1 MFVDLLRGLLAA
13 VVAGVLPGY
22 FWAVVLT
29 PRSDLAERLT
39 WSAVLS
45 VASVPVIALLLA
57 KLAGTGVTLWVA
69 LGSVALVAGSGALAL
84 AVRGRARVPSGP
96 VLPRAPAVRDSR
108 VLALAGIAFVGA
120 LAVVLITVQHRRVPG
135 WLLVAVA
142 LLLVVA
148 GAVAVW
154 TARPKPQDAAGP
166 VEKAGSLARAEQAG
180 SPGPAEQA
188 GWPGGAQRTE
198 QAGSPGPAEQARSAG
213 GAQRAEQAGSPGG
226 AGKADAPGPAENV
239 AGRGRPAWWAAALV
253 VALGL
258 IAVRGYAGAVR
269 LDWPYLPG
277 VDQFSYVVM
286 AEQMMSHGSYA
297 TFLTYPPGFS
307 TLFAV
312 VSRLSGLTPLALNP
326 VLAPTLL
333 LLTGMGAYVLAT
345 RLWGWRYGIG
355 ALVLAGLVLNGAYAG
370 MWQGDYPDSIAGF
383 FLMVMLVAAL
393 MMLYQAPSLRSGALV
408 TVVGASVVFY
418 HPVASIYLVVLLALV
433 GLAGLPYL
441 WFQRRRRD
449 AGVLLSTLVAVAL
462 LSASYAAYT
471 YNLGGV
477 ISGSSK
483 SSSSVANDLG
493 TQPVFPAGHVL
504 TSLGPALVLLGLFG
518 LGALAAA
525 ARSFRTPPQVLA
537 VGTILAWCAL
547 MYVGSRTSLDGFPDR
562 FERHLGAP
570 LSITAAFGAG
580 LILRSLLQATRTAV
594 IATAT
599 AAVSVV
605 TLLAVVTVSDN
616 LLTETRTRGHH
627 LIAPVVAAG
636 QWLRQHN
643 TGGTIISSPWV
654 GPSVPNRALLA
665 LGGYTGLI
673 SNSRART
680 EHPRQLPTAG
690 RQPLIDSYQVMN
702 HPASCQSA
710 RALSRDDVRY
720 VVVFKPGQG
729 AALAVF
735 NADRALYHRV
745 FENPKVI
752 IYLPQRR
759 SAEPTAAGLC

>member
-39 WSAVLS
+39 WSSVLS

-57 KLAGTGVTLWVA
+57 KIAGTGVTLWVA

-84 AVRGRARVPSGP
+84 AVRGPARVPSGP
-96 VLPRAPAVRDSR
+96 VLPGAPAVRDSR

-142 LLLVVA
+142 VLLVVA

-166 VEKAGSLARAEQAG
+166 VEEARSPARAEQAG

-188 GWPGGAQRTE
+188 G
-198 QAGSPGPAEQARSAG
+198 SPGLAEQAA
-213 GAQRAEQAGSPGG
+213 SPGG
-226 AGKADAPGPAENV
+226 AEKADAPGPAENT

-355 ALVLAGLVLNGAYAG
+355 ALALSGLVLNGAYAG
-370 MWQGDYPDSIAGF
+370 MWQGDYPDSISGF

-441 WFQRRRRD
+441 LFQRRGHD

-462 LSASYAAYT
+462 LSASYAAYI

-493 TQPVFPAGHVL
+493 TQPVPPAGHVL
-504 TSLGPALVLLGLFG
+504 TDLGPALVLLGLFG

-525 ARSFRTPPQVLA
+525 ARSFRTPPRVLA

-580 LILRSLLQATRTAV
+580 LIVRSLLQATRTAV
-594 IATAT
+594 MATAT
-599 AAVSVV
+599 AAISVV
-605 TLLAVVTVSDN
+605 TLLAVVTVSDS

-627 LIAPVVAAG
+627 LIPPVVAAG

-654 GPSVPNRALLA
+654 GTSVPNRALLA

-690 RQPLIDSYQVMN
+690 RQSLIDSYQVMN

-710 RALSRDDVRY
+710 RVLSRDDVRY
-720 VVVFKPGQG
+720 VVVYKPGRG
-729 AALAVF
+729 AELAVF

-752 IYLPQRR
+752 IYLPQHR

>member
-13 VVAGVLPGY
+13 AVAGVLPGY

-39 WSAVLS
+39 WSSVLS

-69 LGSVALVAGSGALAL
+69 LGAVALVAGSGALAF
-84 AVRGRARVPSGP
+84 AVRGRARVPSVP
-96 VLPRAPAVRDSR
+96 VLPRPPAVRDSR
-108 VLALAGIAFVGA
+108 VLALVGIAFVGA

-142 LLLVVA
+142 VLLVVA

-154 TARPKPQDAAGP
+154 TARPKRQDAPGP
-166 VEKAGSLARAEQAG
+166 AKEAD
-180 SPGPAEQA
+180 SPGPAENVD
-188 GWPGGAQRTE
+188 
-198 QAGSPGPAEQARSAG
+198 SPGPAE
-213 GAQRAEQAGSPGG
+213 E
-226 AGKADAPGPAENV
+226 ADAPGPAEHM

-258 IAVRGYAGAVR
+258 IAVRGYAGAIR
-269 LDWPYLPG
+269 LDWPYMPG

-312 VSRLSGLTPLALNP
+312 VSRLSGLSPLALNP

-345 RLWGWRYGIG
+345 RLWGWRYGLG
-355 ALVLAGLVLNGAYAG
+355 ALALSGLVLNGAYG
-370 MWQGDYPDSIAGF
+370 GFWQGDYPDSLAGF

-441 WFQRRRRD
+441 LFQRRRHD

-462 LSASYAAYT
+462 LSACYAAYI
-471 YNLGGV
+471 YDLGGV
-477 ISGSSK
+477 IFGSK
-483 SSSSVANDLG
+483 NNSSAVANDLG
-493 TQPVFPAGHVL
+493 SQPVPPAAHLL
-504 TSLGPALVLLGLFG
+504 TDLGPALVLLGLFG

-525 ARSFRTPPQVLA
+525 ARSFRTPPRVLA

-547 MYVGSRTSLDGFPDR
+547 MYVGSRTTLDGFPDR

-594 IATAT
+594 MATAT
-599 AAVSVV
+599 AAISVV
-605 TLLAVVTVSDN
+605 TLLAVVTVSNN

-627 LIAPVVAAG
+627 LIPPVVAAG
-636 QWLRQHN
+636 RWLQQHN

-654 GPSVPNRALLA
+654 GTSVPNRAMLA

-673 SNSRART
+673 SNSLART
-680 EHPRQLPTAG
+680 EHPRQLPAAG

-702 HPASCQSA
+702 HPASCRSA
-710 RALSRDDVRY
+710 RVLSRDDVRY
-720 VVVFKPGQG
+720 VVLYKPGQG
-729 AALAVF
+729 AALAGF
-735 NADRALYHRV
+735 NADQALYRRV
-745 FENPKVI
+745 FENAKVI
-752 IYLPQRR
+752 IYLPQDR
-759 SAEPTAAGLC
+759 SAEPIAAGRC

>member
-13 VVAGVLPGY
+13 AVAGVLPGY

-39 WSAVLS
+39 WSSVLS

-57 KLAGTGVTLWVA
+57 RLAGTGVTLWVA

-84 AVRGRARVPSGP
+84 AVRGPARVPSGP

-108 VLALAGIAFVGA
+108 ALALVGIAVAGA

-142 LLLVVA
+142 VLLVVA

-154 TARPKPQDAAGP
+154 TARPKPQNAAGP
-166 VEKAGSLARAEQAG
+166 AEKV
-180 SPGPAEQA
+180 
-188 GWPGGAQRTE
+188 
-198 QAGSPGPAEQARSAG
+198 
-213 GAQRAEQAGSPGG
+213 
-226 AGKADAPGPAENV
+226 DAPGPAEEADSPGPAENT
-239 AGRGRPAWWAAALV
+239 AGRRRPAWWAAALV
-253 VALGL
+253 VVLGL
-258 IAVRGYAGAVR
+258 IAVRGYAGAIR
-269 LDWPYLPG
+269 LDWPYMPG

-286 AEQMMSHGSYA
+286 AEQMMSHASYA

-355 ALVLAGLVLNGAYAG
+355 ALALSGLVLNGAYG
-370 MWQGDYPDSIAGF
+370 GFWQGDYPDSIAGF

-441 WFQRRRRD
+441 LFQRRRHD
-449 AGVLLSTLVAVAL
+449 AGVLLSTLVAVAV
-462 LSASYAAYT
+462 LSACYAAYA
-471 YNLGGV
+471 YDLGRV

-493 TQPVFPAGHVL
+493 TQPVPPAVHVL
-504 TSLGPALVLLGLFG
+504 TDLGPALVLLGLFG

-525 ARSFRTPPQVLA
+525 ARSFRTPPRVLA

-547 MYVGSRTSLDGFPDR
+547 MYVGSRTTLDGFPDR

-594 IATAT
+594 VATAT
-599 AAVSVV
+599 AAVSVL
-605 TLLAVVTVSDN
+605 TLLAVVTVSDS
-616 LLTETRTRGHH
+616 LVTETRARGHH
-627 LIAPVVAAG
+627 LIPPVVAAG
-636 QWLRQHN
+636 RWLRQHN

-654 GPSVPNRALLA
+654 GTSVPNRALLA

-680 EHPRQLPTAG
+680 EHPRQLPAAG

-710 RALSRDDVRY
+710 RVLSRDDVRY
-720 VVVFKPGQG
+720 VVLYKPGQS

-735 NADRALYHRV
+735 NADQARYHRV
-745 FENPKVI
+745 FENAKVI
-752 IYLPQRR
+752 IYLPQDR
-759 SAEPTAAGLC
+759 SAEPIAAGRC

>member
-1 MFVDLLRGLLAA
+1 M
-13 VVAGVLPGY
+13 
-22 FWAVVLT
+22 
-29 PRSDLAERLT
+29 
-39 WSAVLS
+39 
-45 VASVPVIALLLA
+45 
-57 KLAGTGVTLWVA
+57 
-69 LGSVALVAGSGALAL
+69 
-84 AVRGRARVPSGP
+84 
-96 VLPRAPAVRDSR
+96 
-108 VLALAGIAFVGA
+108 
-120 LAVVLITVQHRRVPG
+120 
-135 WLLVAVA
+135 
-142 LLLVVA
+142 
-148 GAVAVW
+148 
-154 TARPKPQDAAGP
+154 
-166 VEKAGSLARAEQAG
+166 
-180 SPGPAEQA
+180 
-188 GWPGGAQRTE
+188 
-198 QAGSPGPAEQARSAG
+198 
-213 GAQRAEQAGSPGG
+213 
-226 AGKADAPGPAENV
+226 

-355 ALVLAGLVLNGAYAG
+355 ALALSGLVLNGAYG
-370 MWQGDYPDSIAGF
+370 GFWQGDYPDSIAGF

-441 WFQRRRRD
+441 LSQRRRHD

-462 LSASYAAYT
+462 LSASYAAYI

-493 TQPVFPAGHVL
+493 TQAVPPAGQVL
-504 TSLGPALVLLGLFG
+504 TDLGPALVLLGLFG

-525 ARSFRTPPQVLA
+525 ARSFRTPPRVLA

-547 MYVGSRTSLDGFPDR
+547 MYVGSRTTLDGFPDR

-570 LSITAAFGAG
+570 LSIMAAFGAG
-580 LILRSLLQATRTAV
+580 LILRSVLQATRTAV
-594 IATAT
+594 MATAT

-616 LLTETRTRGHH
+616 LLIETRTRGHH
-627 LIAPVVAAG
+627 LIPPVVAAG

-654 GPSVPNRALLA
+654 GTSVPNRALLA

-710 RALSRDDVRY
+710 RVLSRDDVRY
-720 VVVFKPGQG
+720 VVVYKPGQG
-729 AALAVF
+729 AKLAVF
-735 NADRALYHRV
+735 DADQALYHRV

-752 IYLPQRR
+752 IYLPQHR